1 MPDPRNIHPSIASKP
16 GCLSGDI
23 VNVSK
28 EHLIV
33 DICTLITQKHPQI
46 LDLSKLSNKKQSQYP
61 LNLNCKKIQLQNIVR
76 TKFHQQLY
84 SVLSC
89 KHYKDHTIPENFV
102 NTDAQIYPYTNVQL
116 TKIIHKTSYFQYI
129 IFQTLNTC
137 KFLAQIS
144 TCWRILK
151 LYSKNKNTSVQ
162 ENYTRWYRHLNH
174 N

>member
-16 GCLSGDI
+16 GSLSGDI
-23 VNVSK
+23 VNLST

-33 DICTLITQKHPQI
+33 DICTLITQKLPQI
-46 LDLSKLSNKKQSQYP
+46 LDLSKLSNAKQSQYP

-76 TKFHQQLY
+76 TKFHQQIY

-102 NTDAQIYPYTNVQL
+102 NTDAQIHPYTNVQL

-129 IFQTLNTC
+129 ILQTLNTC

-144 TCWRILK
+144 ACWHILK
-151 LYSKNKNTSVQ
+151 LYSKNTNTSVQ
-162 ENYTRWYRHLNH
+162 ENYTR
-174 N
+174 